1 MGTFLSIGYTFMRQS
16 FNFQKLTGTLKIK
29 TFFWKFAEFRFFLGI
44 LDIFCDLVRPCA
56 NWKKQT
62 NKCKI
67 LDLGSQ
73 NSLLQHDM
81 CPTLFSKITPP
92 YCASAWGQPP
102 QNVRDYYDLDPE
114 EISCALCIWYKAA
127 NKIGFISRK
136 RLC

>member
-16 FNFQKLTGTLKIK
+16 FNFQKTTGTLKIK

-44 LDIFCDLVRPCA
+44 IDIFCDLVRPCA

-73 NSLLQHDM
+73 NSLLQHDIM
-81 CPTLFSKITPP
+81 TCAQHSFQKSLHPTVQVHEVSLRKMLEIIKI
-92 YCASAWGQPP
+92 
-102 QNVRDYYDLDPE
+102 
-114 EISCALCIWYKAA
+114 
-127 NKIGFISRK
+127 
-136 RLC
+136 